1 MRTWRRFSHCPNVPI
16 ELISEHPY
24 CRLRTHL
31 LMLDGAWLS
40 DCLIETDHCVVVN
53 LESQWRYIGMTPLGT
68 QLPCAPYGTR

>member
-1 MRTWRRFSHCPNVPI
+1 
-16 ELISEHPY
+16 
-24 CRLRTHL
+24 
-31 LMLDGAWLS
+31 MLDGAWLS